1 MKKTKTNIKL
11 MSTILTIALSG
22 GGVCLT
28 SCAPEEKENVKHEN
42 YSTLGGIS
50 NIDKI
55 LNESNVKH
63 LITELQ
69 NYGVICDYS
78 ENIGSLEVSSIAGYD
93 FSNMPDR
100 FYTLLN
106 DLLEYTSVNHLCC
119 FSKELSTNLDLNKID
134 LENIKRLGLFGN
146 DNIINYINNYQPDVD
161 SLCILLDETSL
172 LTNKLNLNIQGIE
185 NVTIL
190 SGNSNIIEL
199 GDINFFGVKESK
211 LTLSGIAL
219 TNNTSFNCSNVKVI
233 LKGMIKDSISLA
245 SLKNVMF
252 VYYDNETD
260 KSISYNPNKNN
271 FEEIVQ
277 KINVTNGIKSLK
289 KGNM

>member
-1 MKKTKTNIKL
+1 MKKTNIKL

-22 GGVCLT
+22 SGVCFT

-42 YSTLGGIS
+42 YSTLGGTS

-55 LNESNVKH
+55 LNESNVKY
-63 LITELQ
+63 LIIELQ

-146 DNIINYINNYQPDVD
+146 DNIINYINNYQPAVD

-185 NVTIL
+185 DVTIL

-211 LTLSGIAL
+211 LTLSGIAV

-233 LKGMIKDSISLA
+233 LKGTIKDSISLA
-245 SLKNVMF
+245 SLKNVIF

-271 FEEIVQ
+271 LEAIVQ
-277 KINVTNGIKSLK
+277 KINVTNGIKGLK

>member
-1 MKKTKTNIKL
+1 MKKTNIKL

-22 GGVCLT
+22 GSACLT

-42 YSTLGGIS
+42 YSTLGGTS

-55 LNESNVKH
+55 LNESNVNY

-78 ENIGSLEVSSIAGYD
+78 ENIGSLEVGSIAGYD

-146 DNIINYINNYQPDVD
+146 DNIINYINN
-161 SLCILLDETSL
+161 
-172 LTNKLNLNIQGIE
+172 
-185 NVTIL
+185 
-190 SGNSNIIEL
+190 
-199 GDINFFGVKESK
+199 
-211 LTLSGIAL
+211 
-219 TNNTSFNCSNVKVI
+219 
-233 LKGMIKDSISLA
+233 
-245 SLKNVMF
+245 F
-252 VYYDNETD
+252 VLRPMY
-260 KSISYNPNKNN
+260 IGP
-271 FEEIVQ
+271 IV
-277 KINVTNGIKSLK
+277 
-289 KGNM
+289 

>member
-1 MKKTKTNIKL
+1 M
-11 MSTILTIALSG
+11 
-22 GGVCLT
+22 
-28 SCAPEEKENVKHEN
+28 
-42 YSTLGGIS
+42 
-50 NIDKI
+50 
-55 LNESNVKH
+55 
-63 LITELQ
+63 
-69 NYGVICDYS
+69 
-78 ENIGSLEVSSIAGYD
+78 
-93 FSNMPDR
+93 
-100 FYTLLN
+100 
-106 DLLEYTSVNHLCC
+106 
-119 FSKELSTNLDLNKID
+119 
-134 LENIKRLGLFGN
+134 
-146 DNIINYINNYQPDVD
+146 
-161 SLCILLDETSL
+161 
-172 LTNKLNLNIQGIE
+172 TNKLNLNIQGIE
-185 NVTIL
+185 DVTIL

-233 LKGMIKDSISLA
+233 LKGTIKDSISLA

-260 KSISYNPNKNN
+260 KSIRYNPNKNN

>member
-1 MKKTKTNIKL
+1 ML
-11 MSTILTIALSG
+11 
-22 GGVCLT
+22 
-28 SCAPEEKENVKHEN
+28 
-42 YSTLGGIS
+42 
-50 NIDKI
+50 
-55 LNESNVKH
+55 
-63 LITELQ
+63 
-69 NYGVICDYS
+69 
-78 ENIGSLEVSSIAGYD
+78 
-93 FSNMPDR
+93 
-100 FYTLLN
+100 
-106 DLLEYTSVNHLCC
+106 
-119 FSKELSTNLDLNKID
+119 FSKELSTNLDLNKIN

-185 NVTIL
+185 DVTIL

-211 LTLSGIAL
+211 LTLSGIAV

-233 LKGMIKDSISLA
+233 LKGTIKDSISLA

-260 KSISYNPNKNN
+260 KSISYNPNKNSL
-271 FEEIVQ
+271 EEIVQ
-277 KINVTNGIKSLK
+277 KINVTNGIKGLK